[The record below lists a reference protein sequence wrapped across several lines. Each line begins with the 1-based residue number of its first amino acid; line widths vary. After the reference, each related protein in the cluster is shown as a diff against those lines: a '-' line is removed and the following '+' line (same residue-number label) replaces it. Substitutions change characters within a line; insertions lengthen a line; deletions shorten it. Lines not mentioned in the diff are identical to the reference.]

1 MAKFAFTYSKLD
13 GRKGN
18 FKITASS
25 KIEAIKKGMDRAKK
39 DGETVTQW
47 DCRIVSA

>member
-1 MAKFAFTYSKLD
+1 MKWQFSYSKLD

-18 FKITASS
+18 FKISATS

-39 DGETVTQW
+39 DGETVTKW
-47 DCRIVSA
+47 DCKAVI